1 MTLPEDEVGTFEDF
15 VHWLYTKEFEI
26 AKPTIDK
33 ERDAANTQALEFFFL
48 PEKYN
53 VSRLKTR
60 ICNQMVSQSR
70 LGHRAPDPDVVCS
83 AYAHLPEKSGM
94 RRLLIDWYA
103 STCSPRW
110 YVTPTGRPWLVANP
124 EIAADLITALA
135 NRVTNPGDFGPL
147 KGPRER
153 YHDDK

>member
-1 MTLPEDEVGTFEDF
+1 MTLPEDEVGPFEDF

-33 ERDAANTQALEFFFL
+33 ERDAAKTQALELFFL
-48 PEKYN
+48 AEKYN
-53 VSRLKTR
+53 VF
-60 ICNQMVSQSR
+60 V
-70 LGHRAPDPDVVCS
+70 HRAPDPDVVCS

-103 STCSPRW
+103 STFPPGW

-124 EIAADLITALA
+124 DIAADLIAALA
-135 NRVTNPGDFGPL
+135 NRVKNPGDFGPL
-147 KGPRER
+147 KGPKER